1 MALAEGTRLKFSD
14 AHDLLRLSGGDV
26 RRCLLQLQLWASSGG
41 GQALRR
47 TCGRRALI
55 DVSECVFKK
64 MKTAGTNVSVI
75 FTLGSSAAEEQ
86 RKNDR
91 LSECYTGCAATM
103 LGLRS
108 ITPDQL
114 LDIVKASYDVLLR
127 KCTAAILEKN
137 KNVGGGSVIT

>member
-64 MKTAGTNVSVI
+64 KKTAGTNVSVI

-86 RKNDR
+86 RKNDQR

-127 KCTAAILEKN
+127 KCTAAILEK
-137 KNVGGGSVIT
+137 KKTLEVAQ

>member
-41 GQALRR
+41 GQAPHR
-47 TCGRRALI
+47 TCGRRTLI
-55 DVSECVFKK
+55 DVSER
-64 MKTAGTNVSVI
+64 ASADTNVSVA
-75 FTLGSSAAEEQ
+75 FTSGSGAAEEQ
-86 RKNDR
+86 GKNADQR
-91 LSECYTGCAATM
+91 LSDCYTGCAATM

-114 LDIVKASYDVLLR
+114 LHIVKASYDVSLWQ
-127 KCTAAILEKN
+127 CTGAIQK
-137 KNVGGGSVIT
+137 